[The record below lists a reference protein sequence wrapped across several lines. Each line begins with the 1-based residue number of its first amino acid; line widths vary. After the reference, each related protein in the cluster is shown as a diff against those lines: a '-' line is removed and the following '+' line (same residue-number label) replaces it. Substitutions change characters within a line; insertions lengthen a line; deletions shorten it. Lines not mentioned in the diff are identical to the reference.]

1 MEQSILIRDTNVK
14 ITDIL
19 EMISR
24 GQSYYQILLSDS
36 RLTLSDIM
44 VTAKLAKEFIDN
56 FVTPVHTILV
66 KGNIEVIASG
76 GKIENLTQVRR
87 DYPHAYM
94 PWTEEE
100 EKQLVEL
107 FREGKSLAQ
116 IARIH
121 KRKRGAIR
129 TRLKKL
135 GLMRE
140 DEK

>member
-1 MEQSILIRDTNVK
+1 MEQSILIRDTEVR

-19 EMISR
+19 EMIAR

-56 FVTPVHTILV
+56 FVTPVHTIKV
-66 KGNIEVIASG
+66 EGSIEVIATG
-76 GKIENLTQVRR
+76 GKIENITEVRKEF
-87 DYPHAYM
+87 PQAFQ

-100 EKQLVEL
+100 EKQLTRL
-107 FREGKSLAQ
+107 FHEGKSLAQ

-121 KRKRGAIR
+121 QRKRGAIR

-135 GLMRE
+135 GLVRD

>member
-44 VTAKLAKEFIDN
+44 VTAKLAKEFIDH
-56 FVTPVHTILV
+56 FVTPVHTIVV
-66 KGNIEVIASG
+66 KGNIEVIATG

-87 DYPHAYM
+87 DYPRAFM
-94 PWTEEE
+94 PMTTEEE
-100 EKQLVEL
+100 EQLVQL
-107 FREGKSLAQ
+107 FHQGMSLAE
-116 IARIH
+116 IAKVL

-135 GLMRE
+135 GLIRD
-140 DEK
+140 DES